1 MPALSRGWGQA
12 EPRRSHPAADA
23 AGLPHSGRHAWS
35 ESGGGRRAEPRG
47 AAGTWMQPRSPAPA
61 PPSRSCSRTRY
72 GRAGVHA
79 SPPQAGPAPSSL
91 CGPRLPSHGTL
102 LSPSTIRF
110 LKGAGFVP
118 APQRRNQ
125 TLGVFLP
132 HLGVPVLP
140 LAPTSPATF
149 LVLEEEVNET
159 RGSVSFEPLAPFH
172 SSSPRTREHPS
183 SSPLHPNFRGSPC
196 RGDAGVGKGGRQRP
210 WRPHLGCTGVLG
222 RGPCLISRCTPAP
235 HPRTALPPV
244 PHGEIRCSESREQ
257 SLPTPIHPPRPTS
270 GSLKAGFCET

>member
-1 MPALSRGWGQA
+1 
-12 EPRRSHPAADA
+12 
-23 AGLPHSGRHAWS
+23 
-35 ESGGGRRAEPRG
+35 
-47 AAGTWMQPRSPAPA
+47 MQPRSPAPA

-91 CGPRLPSHGTL
+91 WFPVSPPRDPPLSLHHPLPRGCRLRTGAPAEESDSRCLPAASWRPGPLPRT
-102 LSPSTIRF
+102 P
-110 LKGAGFVP
+110 P
-118 APQRRNQ
+118 P
-125 TLGVFLP
+125 P
-132 HLGVPVLP
+132 P
-140 LAPTSPATF
+140 PATF

-159 RGSVSFEPLAPFH
+159 RGSVSFEPLASFH
-172 SSSPRTREHPS
+172 FSPPRTREHPP